1 MERGDRPA
9 ARPASRSAPL
19 DYTRGEARDGI
30 RHRTTGASS
39 HYRENAVTT
48 IEATEWAECVLEP
61 KPNPEVERFLR
72 KNLGVSPPGMQGFAE
87 CPWIF
92 KFFIGVNFRKAMLAH
107 TSFEL
112 ADLIGLVVSQ
122 DNSCRYCFAEQR
134 ILLRASGMSETQ
146 IRRLEQDLATAEL
159 NERELLA
166 LEFARR
172 LSRSNPLPSSGD
184 RKALVDA
191 GFSEDAVKELSVV
204 AAVLVAANRIVTLP
218 ALPPEA
224 MERYPDR
231 WRMKLLGPLV
241 RRVMQSRWK
250 RGRPESLAAGLKSGP
265 FSTLILGFDGL
276 PLARALREIVDEAWN
291 SPILTPRTKAL
302 IVAVIARGIGA
313 AESEAEAR
321 RLLAEEGMESA
332 EIGEVLAHLTSP
344 DLDRIEALCVPFA
357 RETIRYRPAQI
368 QRRAKEVREQLSGPQ
383 FLELVGIAALAN
395 MLCRLETVADAA

>member
-1 MERGDRPA
+1 VAKFATASGIQRPG
-9 ARPASRSAPL
+9 RASQ
-19 DYTRGEARDGI
+19 
-30 RHRTTGASS
+30 H
-39 HYRENAVTT
+39 RENAVTG
-48 IEATEWAECVLEP
+48 IEATEWEECVLEP
-61 KPNPEVERFLR
+61 KRNPEVERFLR
-72 KNLGVSPPGMQGFAE
+72 KNLGASPPGMQCFAE
-87 CPWIF
+87 CPWILQ
-92 KFFIGVNFRKAMLAH
+92 FFIGFNYRKAMLAH
-107 TSFEL
+107 TSVEL

-134 ILLRASGMSETQ
+134 ILLRATGMREAK

-159 NERELLA
+159 SERELLA

-241 RRVMQSRWK
+241 RGLIQSRWK
-250 RGRPESLAAGLKSGP
+250 KGRPESLAAGLRSGP
-265 FSTLILGFDGL
+265 FSPLILGLDGL
-276 PLARALREIVDEAWN
+276 PLARALREIVDEAWS

>member
-1 MERGDRPA
+1 
-9 ARPASRSAPL
+9 
-19 DYTRGEARDGI
+19 
-30 RHRTTGASS
+30 
-39 HYRENAVTT
+39 VTT
-48 IEATEWAECVLEP
+48 IEATEWEECVLEP
-61 KPNPEVERFLR
+61 RRNPEVERFLR
-72 KNLGVSPPGMQGFAE
+72 KNLGASPPGMQGFAE
-87 CPWIF
+87 CPWLLQ
-92 KFFIGVNFRKAMLAH
+92 FFIGVNFRKAMLAH

-159 NERELLA
+159 SERELLA

-184 RKALVDA
+184 RKALVAA

-241 RRVMQSRWK
+241 RRVVQSRRK
-250 RGRPESLAAGLKSGP
+250 KGRPESLAVGLRSGP
-265 FSTLILGFDGL
+265 FSTLILGLDGL
-276 PLARALREIVDEAWN
+276 PLARALREIVDEAWS

-302 IVAVIARGIGA
+302 IVAVVARGIGA
-313 AESEAEAR
+313 VASEAEAR
-321 RLLAEEGMESA
+321 RLLAEAGLESS
-332 EIGEVLAHLTSP
+332 ELDEVLAHLASP
-344 DLDRIEALCVPFA
+344 KLDRIEALCVPFA

-368 QRRAKEVREQLSGPQ
+368 QRRAKEVREQLSDPQ

-395 MLCRLETVADAA
+395 MLCRLEIVADAA

>member
-1 MERGDRPA
+1 
-9 ARPASRSAPL
+9 
-19 DYTRGEARDGI
+19 
-30 RHRTTGASS
+30 
-39 HYRENAVTT
+39 
-48 IEATEWAECVLEP
+48 
-61 KPNPEVERFLR
+61 
-72 KNLGVSPPGMQGFAE
+72 
-87 CPWIF
+87 
-92 KFFIGVNFRKAMLAH
+92 
-107 TSFEL
+107 
-112 ADLIGLVVSQ
+112 VVSQ

-134 ILLRASGMSETQ
+134 ILLRATGMREAK

-166 LEFARR
+166 LEFARH

-204 AAVLVAANRIVTLP
+204 AAVHTAANRIVTLP

-231 WRMKLLGPLV
+231 WRMKLLGPLF

-250 RGRPESLAAGLKSGP
+250 RGRPESLASGSRSGP
-265 FSTLILGFDGL
+265 FSAVILGLDGL
-276 PLARALREIVDEAWN
+276 PLARALREIVDEAWI

-302 IVAVIARGIGA
+302 IVAVVARGIGA

-321 RLLAEEGMESA
+321 HLLAEEGMESA
-332 EIGEVLAHLTSP
+332 EIEEVLAHLASP
-344 DLDRIEALCVPFA
+344 KLDRLEALCIPFA

-395 MLCRLETVADAA
+395 LLCRLETVADAA

>member
-1 MERGDRPA
+1 V
-9 ARPASRSAPL
+9 
-19 DYTRGEARDGI
+19 I
-30 RHRTTGASS
+30 
-39 HYRENAVTT
+39 T
-48 IEATEWAECVLEP
+48 IEETEWEECILGHER
-61 KPNPEVERFLR
+61 NPEVERFLR
-72 KNLGVSPPGMQGFAE
+72 ENLGASPPGMQGFAE
-87 CPWIF
+87 CPWILR
-92 KFFIGVNFRKAMLAH
+92 FFIGVNFRKAMLAH

-134 ILLRASGMSETQ
+134 ILLRATGMRETQ

-191 GFSEDAVKELSVV
+191 GFSEDAAKELGVV

-218 ALPPEA
+218 ALPPQA

-231 WRMKLLGPLV
+231 WRVKLLGPLV
-241 RRVMQSRWK
+241 RRLMESRSK
-250 RGRPESLAAGLKSGP
+250 KGRPEALAAGSKSGP
-265 FSTLILGFDGL
+265 FSTLILGLDGL
-276 PLARALREIVDEAWN
+276 PLARALREIVDEAWR

-302 IVAVIARGIGA
+302 VVAVVARGIGA
-313 AESEAEAR
+313 MASETEAM

-332 EIGEVLAHLTSP
+332 DLEEVLAHLASP
-344 DLDRIEALCVPFA
+344 KLDRIEALCVPFA

-368 QRRAKEVREQLSGPQ
+368 QRRAKEVRERLSGPQ

-395 MLCRLETVADAA
+395 MLCRLESVADAA